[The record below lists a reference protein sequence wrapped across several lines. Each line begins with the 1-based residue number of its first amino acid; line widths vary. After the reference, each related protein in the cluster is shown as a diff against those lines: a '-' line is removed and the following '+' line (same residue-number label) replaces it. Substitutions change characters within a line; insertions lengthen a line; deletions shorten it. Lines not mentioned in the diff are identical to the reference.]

1 MREVLTIAAILISTS
16 SLALGQGLKSPYAGQ
31 EKREIK
37 SLSRGKIQEYL
48 SGKGMG
54 LAKAGELNHYP
65 GPKHVLDLAGE
76 LHLSKKQFSKTKEI
90 YERMHE
96 QAVRLGKIIVDREKI
111 VDSLFAE
118 QKIDEIQ
125 LQSLI
130 SEIAGAQGELR
141 FTHLKAHLEMK
152 KVLTPE
158 QIDKY
163 DELRGYKSSGG
174 KDSHR
179 HHQHEH
185 H

>member
-1 MREVLTIAAILISTS
+1 MPQLIMITAILIATS
-16 SLALGQGLKSPYAGQ
+16 SLALGQDLKSPYAGL
-31 EKREIK
+31 EKRKIK
-37 SLSRGKIQEYL
+37 SLSVEEIQGFL

-54 LAKAGELNHYP
+54 FAKAGELNHYP
-65 GPKHVLDLAGE
+65 GPKHVLDLAEE

-90 YERMHE
+90 YNRMHE
-96 QAVRLGKIIVDREKI
+96 EAVRLGKLIVGREKI
-111 VDSLFAE
+111 VDGLFAE

-130 SEIAGAQGELR
+130 SEIARAQGELR

-152 KVLTPE
+152 RVLSPE

-163 DELRGYKSSGG
+163 DKLRGYKSSRG